1 MEHFFF
7 FDGNSEEID
16 WIIKTNNSTI
26 TQKRKH
32 PEIYLNKVNAE
43 QSKYIAMHVGLFWGI
58 GRFIIKNEDK
68 IIIKIDEKE
77 MFEYFFKNG
86 KSSDK
91 LISARI
97 HFITQLIEQRRLKI
111 NYELIS
117 KGENLASISL

>member
-1 MEHFFF
+1 
-7 FDGNSEEID
+7 
-16 WIIKTNNSTI
+16 
-26 TQKRKH
+26 
-32 PEIYLNKVNAE
+32 
-43 QSKYIAMHVGLFWGI
+43 
-58 GRFIIKNEDK
+58 
-68 IIIKIDEKE
+68 
-77 MFEYFFKNG
+77 MFEYFFKNE